1 MRQVRGWRGAGVSI
15 PTDVISRTMTTA
27 KQPSAVE
34 SCAGRMMCA
43 LWACVLITPFA
54 VSQCLG
60 VADPSDGVG
69 VKGELSAGADIAFI

>member
-1 MRQVRGWRGAGVSI
+1 MAWGGVRI
-15 PTDVISRTMTTA
+15 HPDVTPRTTTTA

-34 SCAGRMMCA
+34 SCARRMMCA
-43 LWACVLITPFA
+43 LWAYVLIAPFA

-69 VKGELSAGADIAFI
+69 VKGELSAGADNAFV

>member
-1 MRQVRGWRGAGVSI
+1 
-15 PTDVISRTMTTA
+15 
-27 KQPSAVE
+27 
-34 SCAGRMMCA
+34 MCA

-69 VKGELSAGADIAFI
+69 VKGELSAKRTMLLFDLKTPQQEYRA